1 MLAAL
6 LFALAAAGDPQHA
19 KPTTQVQQKLPA
31 TSLSPAGQA
40 AVTKYLGAPDPQI
53 EAMGRQMQNTAA
65 QVRTLSTAPK
75 IDLAKLETAVHQQE
89 RLESAI
95 RVRANGRM
103 LALLKVLSD
112 ADRVSFLRSMA
123 QVQAGARAEAARAAA
138 GPPNTPGR

>member
-6 LFALAAAGDPQHA
+6 LLTLAAAGEPQQV
-19 KPTTQVQQKLPA
+19 KPKTQVQQKLPA
-31 TSLSPAGQA
+31 SSLSPAGQA

-53 EAMGRQMQNTAA
+53 ESMGRQMQNAAA

-75 IDLAKLETAVHQQE
+75 IDLVKLEAAVHQQE

-95 RVRANGRM
+95 RVRANSRM

-112 ADRVSFLRSMA
+112 ADRVAFLHGMA
-123 QVQAGARAEAARAAA
+123 QVQAQARAEATRAAA